1 MINENYEV
9 DPKLF
14 VENWDQ
20 LSQDQK
26 KKVILEYSKPTA
38 DNELFLNDPNDP
50 DDLILNYLR
59 NTNSIPVF
67 KPMYMD
73 TLFSVEG
80 TNENWS
86 K

>member
-1 MINENYEV
+1 M
-9 DPKLF
+9 D
-14 VENWDQ
+14 
-20 LSQDQK
+20 
-26 KKVILEYSKPTA
+26 YSKPTA
-38 DNELFLNDPNDP
+38 DSEAFLNDPNDP

-86 K
+86 

>member
-1 MINENYEV
+1 
-9 DPKLF
+9 
-14 VENWDQ
+14 
-20 LSQDQK
+20 
-26 KKVILEYSKPTA
+26 LEYSKPTA

-73 TLFSVEG
+73 TLFSIEG

-86 K
+86 

>member
-1 MINENYEV
+1 L
-9 DPKLF
+9 D
-14 VENWDQ
+14 
-20 LSQDQK
+20 
-26 KKVILEYSKPTA
+26 YSKPTA
-38 DNELFLNDPNDP
+38 DSEVFLNDPNDP
-50 DDLILNYLR
+50 DDLFLNNFRYI
-59 NTNSIPVF
+59 NSVPVF